1 MVARMK
7 LQQWSELSQIVSALA
22 VVLSLV
28 YVGSEIRGNT
38 DATRAATR
46 QAALQADLTYLSA
59 TLDSRT
65 LLTAEARLDSGL
77 ELTLEERF
85 VLIERQ
91 HVNFRLFE
99 NAFYQ
104 FQVGLLVPERWE
116 TYRRIISNRL
126 AENEPTQAMWA
137 KYRLNF
143 DAAFQREV
151 DSIREAEGAVDA
163 NRAP

>member
-1 MVARMK
+1 MK
-7 LQQWSELSQIVSALA
+7 LQQWSELSQIVSAIA

-38 DATRAATR
+38 EATRGATR

-59 TLDSRT
+59 TLDPGT
-65 LLTAEARLDSGL
+65 LLTAEAKLDSGL

-126 AENEPTQAMWA
+126 AENEPTQVMWA
-137 KYRLNF
+137 KSGSRF
-143 DAAFQREV
+143 DAAFQLEV
-151 DSIREAEGAVDA
+151 DSILEAARAIDT